1 MFTLFW
7 AFFRGV
13 LIWQQFPSSRSFYK
27 QHKQTEEKQQDCRSS
42 RHAVQSMSLGLPD
55 FVKRQTLRSGSRHT
69 GARVASGLSHV
80 GAWWGRGGRG
90 RIKGERAPG
99 WEGAPSS
106 LGEQEGLQL
115 ALGRPPLAER
125 LSGLPEPHL
134 RPGGGGVSLLLLVQL
149 REDTCPL
156 RPRHAR
162 GGVAWPGPGRRG
174 AEACPVPGPGTVTR
188 GTWR

>member
-1 MFTLFW
+1 
-7 AFFRGV
+7 
-13 LIWQQFPSSRSFYK
+13 
-27 QHKQTEEKQQDCRSS
+27 
-42 RHAVQSMSLGLPD
+42 MSLGLPD

-69 GARVASGLSHV
+69 GARVASGLGHV

-134 RPGGGGVSLLLLVQL
+134 RPGGRGVSASSSWCSSAKTLVLSDPVMHGAEWPGLGLGGGV
-149 REDTCPL
+149 L
-156 RPRHAR
+156 RPVLSLAQVLSREEP
-162 GGVAWPGPGRRG
+162 GGEPTGRQHRPGGGQHPRL
-174 AEACPVPGPGTVTR
+174 
-188 GTWR
+188 